1 MHLLHSHKNLKFL
14 RTILL
19 LNFIFLLVLA
29 GHSAF
34 ALESFSTRQISQQQ
48 DTTKKAINKVIPNSN
63 TAAKIP
69 VGLQQ
74 DTAKK
79 DTSKVKVGGA
89 AGAKGGVVKQGD
101 SKIEYSAVDS
111 TKYSK
116 DNSIIYLYG
125 KARVIYQS
133 FELDADYITY
143 NSKTNT
149 VFASG
154 RKDSRGKYLGKPIF
168 KMEKQGS
175 SIADSLF
182 YNTKSGKGTVFN
194 TFTEQEGGFFS
205 GGQSKRQPDNEI
217 HLKGMTYSTCN
228 LPHPHFGIFITKGIV
243 TDKQIITGPVYLKIE
258 DIPLPLGLPF
268 AFFPKPNKRNS
279 GIIMPN
285 VGDDYTR
292 GFFFRDGGY
301 YLNLN
306 DYWDAKILGTLYT
319 RGSYGMSVTSN
330 YVKRY
335 KYNGSIKV
343 DYNSNRYGLEGTP
356 AYEPR
361 KDYSIQW
368 VHSQNANAHP
378 GTNFGASVNIK
389 TSGYNLNTAGGTSY
403 DFRQITEN
411 ALSSSVSYGRT
422 FADGKVTFSAAARHN
437 QNTQSKT
444 VDVTLPD
451 IALGVQTFPLFKQ
464 KGVGEQKWYNKIT
477 VGYSMVASNSI
488 STSDSLLFTRKSLDR
503 LKNGFSH
510 TVPVSINFTAL
521 KYFNFSAGGTYL
533 EKWQFQ
539 SVRQTA
545 IRGIMSNGVLQ
556 ADQIVR
562 DTIQGFN
569 RSGEY
574 SINMGVSTKIYNTL
588 QFKKMGN
595 LKALRLVMTPNANF
609 SYRPDFSDPS
619 KGNYKTLLY
628 QDGTPVYDPFY
639 GRNKRYSIHEGTL
652 YGGPGEG
659 RNASISFGL
668 DNTLEAKVF
677 SKKDTTGTGM
687 RKVPIIQG
695 LGFNGSYN
703 FLAPAFKLSEL
714 SFSGRSQF
722 TDKFGI
728 TYDGSFNPYAVAD
741 STINGVYQT
750 KKLVDRYTLPRLT
763 RFSVSFGYS
772 LNAEAFRKRNES
784 LDKTTKKVQQNGMTP
799 EQAAQLAEVSK
810 DPNAFVDFKIPWNFT
825 FSYRF
830 DYSKQA
836 TGLLPTATN
845 TLNFNGDFNVTPKW
859 KVQFTSGYDFK
870 SAGLSPTSF
879 AIYRDL
885 HCWDMSINW
894 IPIGPYRSY
903 NLTIKV
909 KASILQDL
917 KLSKQQAYYTRF

>member
-19 LNFIFLLVLA
+19 LNSIVLLVSA

-34 ALESFSTRQISQQQ
+34 AFENFSVRQILQQ
-48 DTTKKAINKVIPNSN
+48 DTTKKN
-63 TAAKIP
+63 TTKIKP
-69 VGLQQ
+69 DASVKSPGVQLQDTSKS
-74 DTAKK
+74 DTAKIK
-79 DTSKVKVGGA
+79 TGT
-89 AGAKGGVVKQGD
+89 GAKKSLVKEEDG
-101 SKIEYSAVDS
+101 KIEYSAVDS

-116 DNSIIYLYG
+116 DRSIIYLYG

-133 FELDADYITY
+133 FELDADFITY

-149 VFASG
+149 IFASG
-154 RKDSRGKYLGKPIF
+154 RKDAKGKYLGKPIF

-175 SIADSLF
+175 SVADSLF

-217 HLKGMTYSTCN
+217 HVKGVTYSTCN
-228 LPHPHFGIFITKGIV
+228 LPHPHFGIYITKGIV

-279 GIIMPN
+279 GIIMPSI
-285 VGDDYTR
+285 GDDYTR

-306 DYWDAKILGTLYT
+306 DYWDAKILGTIYT
-319 RGSYGMSVTSN
+319 RGSYGLSVTSN

-335 KYNGSIKV
+335 KYNGSLKV
-343 DYNSNRYGLEGTP
+343 DYANNRYGLEGTP
-356 AYEPR
+356 EYNPR

-378 GTNFGASVNIK
+378 GTNFSASVNIK
-389 TSGYNLNTAGGTSY
+389 TSGYNVNTAAGNSY
-403 DFRQITEN
+403 NFNQITEN
-411 ALSSSVSYGRT
+411 ALSSSISYGKT
-422 FADGKVTFSAAARHN
+422 LADGKVTFSAAARHN
-437 QNTQSKT
+437 QNTRSKT
-444 VDVTLPD
+444 VDITLPD
-451 IALGVQTFPLFKQ
+451 IALGVQTFSPFDSKNRL
-464 KGVGEQKWYNKIT
+464 GEQKWYQKIT

-488 STSDSLLFTRKSLDR
+488 STSDSILFTRKALDR

-510 TVPVSINFTAL
+510 TIPVSVNFTAL
-521 KYFNFSAGGTYL
+521 KYFNFNAGGTYL

-545 IRGIMSNGVLQ
+545 IRGIVQNG
-556 ADQIVR
+556 IVQPYKTVI

-574 SINMGVSTKIYNTL
+574 SINMGLSTKVYNTL

-595 LKALRLVMTPNANF
+595 LKALRLVMTPTANF

-619 KGNYKTLLY
+619 RGNYKELLY
-628 QDGTPVYDPFY
+628 QDGGNVYDDVY
-639 GRNKRYSIHEGTL
+639 KRNKRYSIHDGTL
-652 YGGPGEG
+652 FGGPGEG

-677 SKKDTTGTGM
+677 SRKDTTGTGM
-687 RKVPIIQG
+687 KKIPIIQG
-695 LGFNGSYN
+695 LAFNGSYN
-703 FLAPAFKLSEL
+703 FLAPSFKLSDL

-728 TYDGSFNPYAVAD
+728 TYDGSFTPYATRD
-741 STINGVYQT
+741 TSTLINNQRVFVDRL
-750 KKLVDRYTLPRLT
+750 LVDRYVIPRLT
-763 RFSVSFGYS
+763 RFSLSFGYS
-772 LNAEAFRKRNES
+772 LNADAFKKRNEN

-799 EQAAQLAEVSK
+799 EQAAQLAEVSS

-830 DYSKQA
+830 DYSKQRN
-836 TGLLPTATN
+836 GLNPTMTSVIN
-845 TLNFNGDFNVTPKW
+845 GNGDFNLTPKW
-859 KVQFTSGYDFK
+859 KVQFTSGYDISNK
-870 SAGLSPTSF
+870 TLAPTSF

-894 IPIGPYRSY
+894 IPLGTYRSY
-903 NLTIKV
+903 NLTIRV